1 MTRVKSIYNEL
12 LSRYIV
18 FIDAARVKNIYAVVY
33 FLLTLVYLITCR
45 EITLTRLISSVVDL
59 CTSVAHWFV
68 FVNDN
73 LFEKILGRVPEVTA
87 TVTRI
92 PKVDL
97 GSYVPFDLYALLNKL
112 ENLDS
117 YFFDSY
123 NFSIY
128 NRWLYWNLYRI
139 LYYFSNLGLL
149 PFLIVYIVKE
159 IMLGEND
166 RELGY
171 KTAAVYKFEKTYSDL
186 QTVLRK
192 IYSFFENI
200 FENKYL
206 KILFVIVWLVSFN
219 VLTVI
224 FEFFAYFYYFMSSL
238 DLFSFGSQ
246 FVKFVIDFIICFF
259 AVSVPFW
266 LVFAYFVFDYWRR
279 QRGYAVLRK
288 HEAKNCAF
296 CKSTNICS
304 LIVASMRKGKT
315 AFMTDM
321 KLCWVNIHKRQSRD
335 ILHKYDLMFPFFPWE
350 AFEAD
355 LKQYKALGL
364 LKHPA
369 HVEQMIETK
378 ILFFEHEPHKSYL
391 YDYDYETFG
400 LKKNV
405 GNRIVTIFQAMSE
418 YAKAYYVYTNENL
431 DHSNYP
437 IRFDGHF
444 TDSEYLPKWQGDFF
458 ETVPGENDS
467 RYSHIIVQDIF
478 RMGKKVDPDNK
489 HDGAL
494 TVGYYSV
501 MEFGKSE
508 KNQTGLEGVDIN
520 ADEANQKNDKYEYSL
535 YMLGHAMVMIDN
547 ICFANFLA
555 DDQRPMSIPAKLRD
569 CFSIITLVSK
579 SDVQLALP
587 CFWVE
592 EWVYDHVYEPFKAF
606 YEDYRDK
613 RGDRTVPSM
622 LLKLAVAA
630 FSNYYAKIYNTFGYF
645 EYDVALES
653 GTSYG
658 QGSPADTGPEL
669 HKYYI
674 AFKKTFSDRYKTDGM
689 SQFFNKRLLDCE
701 SPLDDVPCYS
711 SLNMTID
718 QMEYQQDYFTIE
730 MLKNIYGNVSAD
742 PAPAPPTRKKQSK
755 KNSAAM
761 SDLIYNNMR
770 GRK

>member
-1 MTRVKSIYNEL
+1 MK
-12 LSRYIV
+12 
-18 FIDAARVKNIYAVVY
+18 ARVKRIYAFLSSKYIGFVDRTQTRDIYALVY
-33 FLLTLVYLITCR
+33 FLATLAFVITTR
-45 EITLTRLISSVVDL
+45 QITLTRLISSIVDL
-59 CTSVAHWFV
+59 CLSIAHWFV
-68 FVNDN
+68 FINDN
-73 LFEKILGRVPEVTA
+73 LFEKLIGHVPDVEA
-87 TVTRI
+87 TVTYI
-92 PKVDL
+92 PEIDL
-97 GSYVPFDLYALLNKL
+97 GKYVPFDLDALLEKVN
-112 ENLDS
+112 NLS
-117 YFFDSY
+117 FYFFDKA
-123 NFSIY
+123 NFLLY
-128 NRWLYWNLYRI
+128 NRWLYWNIYRF
-139 LYYFSNLGLL
+139 LYYFSNLGMLPILMFLL
-149 PFLIVYIVKE
+149 IKE
-159 IMLGEND
+159 MMLKEND
-166 RELGY
+166 KDLGF
-171 KTAAVYKFEKTYSDL
+171 KSNNVYKFEARYATLMRVVRAINRFFTYL
-186 QTVLRK
+186 
-192 IYSFFENI
+192 FEHKFYCAALVILWLLCFNI
-200 FENKYL
+200 L
-206 KILFVIVWLVSFN
+206 PIIV
-219 VLTVI
+219 
-224 FEFFAYFYYFMSSL
+224 EFFAYFYYFMSSM
-238 DLFSFGSQ
+238 DLLSVGSQ
-246 FVKFVIDFIICFF
+246 VVKLIIDFVIGFF
-259 AVSVPFW
+259 AADYKLW
-266 LVFAYFVFDYWRR
+266 ILFAYLIFDYLRR
-279 QRGYAVLRK
+279 KRGYTVLKK

-335 ILHKYDLMFPFFPWE
+335 ILHKYDLMFPFFNWE

-355 LKQYKALGL
+355 LKEYKELGL

-369 HVEQMIETK
+369 HVDLMVETK
-378 ILFFEHEPHKSYL
+378 RAYFENAPCPAYL
-391 YDYDYETFG
+391 YGYDFETFG
-400 LKKNV
+400 LEKNV
-405 GNRIVTIFQAMSE
+405 GNRLVSIFEAMST
-418 YAKAYYVYTNENL
+418 YAKAYYVYTNDNL

-444 TDSEYLPKWQGDFF
+444 TKSKYLPKWQGDFF
-458 ETVPGENDS
+458 ETEPGENES
-467 RYSHIIVQDIF
+467 RYSHIMVQDVF
-478 RMGKKVDPDNK
+478 RMGKKVDPNNK

-494 TVGYYSV
+494 SIGYYSV

-579 SDVQLALP
+579 SEAKLALP
-587 CFWVE
+587 CFWIE
-592 EWVYDHVYEPFKAF
+592 EWIYDHVYEPFKEF

-613 RGDRTVPSM
+613 RGDRSVPSL

-718 QMEYQQDYFTIE
+718 QMEYQGDYFTNE
-730 MLKNIYGNVSAD
+730 MLENIYGNIAGDQDRAGATSNNKSNNKKKTSAM
-742 PAPAPPTRKKQSK
+742 P
-755 KNSAAM
+755 
-761 SDLIYNNMR
+761 NMVFNDI
-770 GRK
+770 